1 MNGLERLEA
10 RHGLESLT
18 RKARQAVLA
27 SFVLLIALLL
37 ISGWQLRSN
46 NGTEWL
52 PVLVRATCGHYCRR
66 TLPSDV
72 TRRRRRLLLS

>member
-52 PVLVRATCGHYCRR
+52 PVLVRALPLVLF
-66 TLPSDV
+66 LPSIL
-72 TRRRRRLLLS
+72 TRRPRGHA